1 VREWGC
7 ARTTQPLQLVYWS
20 NCPAVVMPI
29 RSSSTS
35 AGAGTMAAI
44 ATIWAVLVLANPQGQ
59 NP

>member
-1 VREWGC
+1 VH
-7 ARTTQPLQLVYWS
+7 TTQLLQVVYWS

-44 ATIWAVLVLANPQGQ
+44 ATIWAVLVVLANPQSFARGKD
-59 NP
+59 